1 MKFRV
6 SDKNLVSDEGMGIII
21 LASIGGALM
30 LADIVRKIK
39 NAFKKDDPIDLKVR
53 SAAVYCEDGICQ
65 YVERDRLFPFSYS
78 DYGLSDTS
86 ANGQK
91 TGSTKCNSRYV
102 SSGTYVKFITRL
114 RRFID
119 GVASASSN
127 ISGFSNKIRTLET
140 QLFPKLGSTSG
151 TEIIVNSDGV
161 TVDKIYLKTEPAAT
175 WPNCEWYDV
184 DSGADVKVNTAF
196 RTLVPGLN
204 RIADNLEKVP
214 KDLDKV
220 VDKELAKDYMNLVR
234 ASTFIVNMINWLD
247 MDVDWYNLGRLCSGI
262 KLFFE
267 NIEESTW
274 DYPCPAPGDK
284 TASHYI

>member
-6 SDKNLVSDEGMGIII
+6 KDENQVSVEGIGMVI
-21 LASIGGALM
+21 LATIGGALM
-30 LADIVRKIK
+30 LADIVSKIK
-39 NAFKKDDPIDLKVR
+39 KAFKKDDPIDLKIK
-53 SAAVYCEDGICQ
+53 SAAVNCEYGICQ
-65 YVERDRLFPFSYS
+65 YVQRDRLFPFSYS

-86 ANGQK
+86 ANSQK

-102 SSGTYVKFITRL
+102 SSGTYVKFIARL

-127 ISGFSNKIRTLET
+127 INGFSNKIGTLET
-140 QLFPKLGSTSG
+140 QLFPKLGSTGG

-184 DSGADVKVNTAF
+184 DSGADARVNTAF
-196 RTLVPGLN
+196 KTLVSGLN
-204 RIADNLEKVP
+204 RIADNLAKVP

-234 ASTFIVNMINWLD
+234 AATFIVSMINWLD

-267 NIEESTW
+267 NIEEAGW
-274 DYPCPAPGDK
+274 DYPCPSPGDK
-284 TASHYI
+284 SSSHYI